1 MQSLYTDRLDAIKD
15 LYIRVKEA
23 VILLEKSNK
32 GGYTFIGT
40 HNEVRNAFDHVMK
53 MVAGSDDNNAV
64 EMQYL
69 SAKSHLL
76 RAGYDAYELLCASH
90 ILYIADMLSVY
101 KASDINSGFP
111 EYYENDV
118 KGKIEQIKRDL
129 TGYRVEHSV
138 ASSGKRALTHV
149 LDDAHDASEAE
160 KAERRYNQYFNSF
173 EQLSDYSRNIERRI
187 PAISDFRDERIGRER
202 KEKRNMIITI
212 AIATATLIVGL
223 IGAIIA
229 FLPRE

>member
-1 MQSLYTDRLDAIKD
+1 MPAMQSLFADRLDAIKN

-23 VILLEKSNK
+23 IILLEKSNK

-53 MVAGSDDNNAV
+53 MVAGRDDKNIV
-64 EMQYL
+64 EKQYL

-90 ILYIADMLSVY
+90 ILYIADTLSVY

-111 EYYENDV
+111 EYYKNDV
-118 KGKIEQIKRDL
+118 KGKIEQVKKDL
-129 TGYRVEHSV
+129 TSYRVEHSV
-138 ASSGKRALTHV
+138 VSNEKRMLTHV
-149 LDDAHDASEAE
+149 LDANHDASEAE
-160 KAERRYNQYFNSF
+160 KAEQRYSQYFNSF
-173 EQLSDYSRNIERRI
+173 EQLSGYSRSIEQHI
-187 PAISDFRDERIGRER
+187 PAISDFRNERMGRER

-212 AIATATLIVGL
+212 AIATATLIAAL
-223 IGAIIA
+223 LA
-229 FLPRE
+229 LY